1 MTKSAINLSDM
12 TKSAIN
18 GLKKPEIVKKVIEL
32 KDKVV
37 LGEEIRVYVL
47 MQKKLTNTVNQRLSK
62 NERLNSDLDIQTNV
76 CGNLEKMVK
85 SLEI

>member
-1 MTKSAINLSDM
+1 M

-37 LGEEIRVYVL
+37 LGEEI
-47 MQKKLTNTVNQRLSK
+47 KIFPTHIKELTHKVNQIFSK
-62 NERLNSDLDIQTNV
+62 MKD
-76 CGNLEKMVK
+76 
-85 SLEI
+85 